1 MCTNGI
7 HAFLVRIYIHGS
19 RERVYEV
26 IKADDKIYTARQ
38 HAEELVLMQVG
49 GLTRRIATY

>member
-1 MCTNGI
+1 ME
-7 HAFLVRIYIHGS
+7 AE